1 MRCLCLSGVILVL
14 LASLAQAQTR
24 GSNRMSFFQRGVTAN
39 TATIPAATSNG
50 AQARPALKLQP
61 MQGTTFS
68 KQWTAPL
75 QGTASK
81 PVGGQESFQRP
92 PLVLGKMLPIQPP
105 AKSSKT
111 MPVKSITGVLLPAQ
125 SGQKSG
131 EESFQRPPLVISK
144 MLPIRPP
151 VNSNKTLL
159 VKPITGMLL
168 PSQSGKKSGE
178 EPSQPPPLVLPSPPL
193 ADLIKK
199 LPPATSKTAVP
210 ILPKVS
216 AVISPAKPR
225 PISSLKPVTAFK
237 PVPIK
242 SVSVSPNPVPRS
254 GKDPTENGL
263 RAKLKLEKDV
273 ENEQAKELSTI
284 LGGLESIAIVL
295 GAGTGVDPQ
304 KLQDALDA
312 AKNGDFTKLQDLIND
327 PNTDPQLKDVL
338 DAFLKTAQLLQDVP
352 KDGPL
357 DDQKLK
363 DLGEALKKFPASP
376 LADSLLKTFESV
388 QDWNELAKKLDSLP
402 DDSDALGADELTMAA
417 EVIALVQQAL
427 AAVGYGYGYGLAPG
441 YGYGYGDGYG
451 LTASGYYPEPPVP
464 AAPLAAAPVML
475 ANPAENNVT
484 MPFLLNSETTELP
497 AGECFELPNDRAWEI
512 KFDRGQGFGVAHY
525 ALVDGPY
532 KFTHT
537 EQGWELV
544 QGE

>member
-1 MRCLCLSGVILVL
+1 MRCFCLSGVVLVL
-14 LASLAQAQTR
+14 LASLAQAQTK
-24 GSNRMSFFQRGVTAN
+24 GPNRMSFFQRGVTAN
-39 TATIPAATSNG
+39 SATLPAATGKG
-50 AQARPALKLQP
+50 AQASPALRFQP
-61 MQGTTFS
+61 MQGATFS

-75 QGTASK
+75 QGTASR
-81 PVGGQESFQRP
+81 PAGGQESFQRP
-92 PLVLGKMLPIQPP
+92 PLVIGKMLPIQPP
-105 AKSSKT
+105 ANWSKA
-111 MPVKSITGVLLPAQ
+111 MPVKPITGVLLPSQ
-125 SGQKSG
+125 SGKKSG
-131 EESFQRPPLVISK
+131 EESFQRPPLVIGK
-144 MLPIRPP
+144 VLPILPAQTPGSAKAVAPPKRPIIGL
-151 VNSNKTLL
+151 KTL
-159 VKPITGMLL
+159 
-168 PSQSGKKSGE
+168 
-178 EPSQPPPLVLPSPPL
+178 PPPPL
-193 ADLIKK
+193 ADLVKT
-199 LPPATSKTAVP
+199 LPPPTSKTAVP

-216 AVISPAKPR
+216 AVIPPAKPR

-254 GKDPTENGL
+254 GKDPTEHGL

-284 LGGLESIAIVL
+284 LGGLESIAIML

-304 KLQDALDA
+304 KLQEALDA

-338 DAFLKTAQLLQDVP
+338 DAFLKTTQLLQDVP

-388 QDWNELAKKLDSLP
+388 KDWNELAQKLDSLP
-402 DDSDALGADELTMAA
+402 DDPEALGADELTMAA
-417 EVIALVQQAL
+417 EIIALVQQTL
-427 AAVGYGYGYGLAPG
+427 AAVGYGYGYGLAP
-441 YGYGYGDGYG
+441 GYGYGDGYG

-464 AAPLAAAPVML
+464 AAPLAAALVIL

-484 MPFLLNSETTELP
+484 MPFLLNSETSELP
-497 AGECFELPNDRAWEI
+497 AGQCFELPNDRAWEI

-532 KFTHT
+532 KFTQT